1 MKIEDSKLL
10 ISPRDLIAELECN
23 HRLHLEWAAIKK
35 LIPEPEKIESDE
47 QKLLRKHGIAH
58 EAALANE
65 LASKSKFR
73 KIPTTFEDGELITVA
88 FEKTKQAML
97 DGVDSI
103 YSPTLFDG
111 EFLGYPDFLIKAR
124 DDDGNPITDEQGRFV
139 YDPVDA
145 KSAKS
150 ESEQLYCKSLHTHM
164 QW

>member
-1 MKIEDSKLL
+1 
-10 ISPRDLIAELECN
+10 
-23 HRLHLEWAAIKK
+23 
-35 LIPEPEKIESDE
+35 
-47 QKLLRKHGIAH
+47 
-58 EAALANE
+58 
-65 LASKSKFR
+65 
-73 KIPTTFEDGELITVA
+73 
-88 FEKTKQAML
+88 ML

-150 ESEQLYCKSLHTHM
+150 EKRAAVLQVAAYAYAMVKLGFPRPNKVHLWLASDKRWSTAAADLLDLGEFFYKRALNRVLSFLSYLRLIGQLHEKLVLAVVGMNTASLADEALM
-164 QW
+164 IFLLFKECVPIPG